1 MDKEQIYFVKG
12 MHCASCEVL
21 IEKKLLEL
29 KGIESADASTAK
41 GQALIIYREEKP
53 TSETLNKIF
62 KENGYFFS
70 EKSFRAEEVSRV
82 NGWLIFSVSLLAI
95 SVFYFLQKTGLSSL
109 VSINSKSN
117 LPAFFVFGLL
127 AGVSS
132 CAALVGGLVLSMSK
146 QWLELYSDRDSFWQK
161 SQPHFLF
168 NAGRLIS
175 YGLLGGALGLVGKKL
190 QFSLTASSILVIVVS
205 ILMILLALQMLGIK
219 AFRKFQITVPKFL
232 TKKIT
237 DESNFRGRLMPF
249 ILGALTF
256 FLPCGFTLTA
266 QGAALLSGSA
276 LNGGLIMFLFA
287 LGTSPTLLAI
297 GLTSVKFIK
306 NHRLSANFLKIA
318 AILILFFALFN
329 LNSQLNIL
337 GAPSFSSLANQIT
350 KENYSNSPGQQNQD
364 KDLPPIV
371 EGKQILKMQASSSG
385 YSPSYLK
392 VRAGIPVKWEIQDIG
407 TSGCTNAVISR
418 NLFDGEIALTP
429 GQTSIKEFTPTK
441 TGKYRFSCWMG
452 MISGTIEVV
461 NPSSSAVPA
470 VNAATEQDNN
480 SVIPSGASGCGCSG
494 KKSTQ

>member
-1 MDKEQIYFVKG
+1 MSKEHIFYVRG

-29 KGIESADASTAK
+29 KGIESADASTTNGQVLIVYK
-41 GQALIIYREEKP
+41 GEKP
-53 TSETLNKIF
+53 ASETLNKIF

-70 EKSFRAEEVSRV
+70 EKPFPTEQIARV
-82 NGWLIFSVSLLAI
+82 NGWLIFSISLLAI
-95 SVFYFLQKTGLSSL
+95 SIFYFLQKTGLSSL

-117 LPAFFVFGLL
+117 LPVFFVFGIL

-146 QWLELYSDRDSFWQK
+146 QWSELYSDRDSFWQK

-175 YGLLGGALGLVGKKL
+175 YGLLGGVLGLAGEKL
-190 QFSLTASSILVIVVS
+190 QFSLTTSSILVIVVS

-249 ILGALTF
+249 ILGTLTF

-266 QGAALLSGSA
+266 QGAALLSGNA

-306 NHRLSANFLKIA
+306 NHQLSANFLKIA
-318 AILILFFALFN
+318 AVLILFFALFN
-329 LNSQLNIL
+329 LNAQLNIL
-337 GAPSFSSLANQIT
+337 GAPSLNSLVSQIGQ
-350 KENYSNSPGQQNQD
+350 KNISDDPSQQN

-371 EGKQILKMQASSSG
+371 EGKQILTMQAASSG
-385 YSPSYLK
+385 YSPDYFK
-392 VRAGIPVKWEIQDIG
+392 VRVGVPVKWEIQDVG

-418 NLFDGEIALTP
+418 NLFNGEIALIP

-494 KKSTQ
+494 KKPSQ